1 MLIIRTNE
9 REQWGSYSRKRKDT
23 LIDEAD
29 RLCCEYD
36 SDLSLTDVET
46 ALAFGF

>member
-9 REQWGSYSRKRKDT
+9 REQWGSYSRTRKDT

-36 SDLSLTDVET
+36 SDLSLIDVET